1 MWHWPFVWSEQVNGL
16 SITPFECYSV
26 ERPRAAELTQTEALT
41 CPRGRR
47 PGFRVALHTLFAW
60 FTDPLPKTVT
70 TGRKSN
76 RGPNYLHAGRDDRIQ
91 RSFFASTPLRF
102 CAKAVAFLKVSPTP
116 RTEPN
121 RHKRSCRGTGFSRR
135 GLCRERA
142 ELFLH
147 VRVLSL
153 SALLCKKSRRIIWTL
168 AATAAEITRTR
179 IHKHDAKRRCG
190 CTLSHARRRRRR
202 RLRVLLRC
210 LLRGCRPLGP
220 GGR

>member
-121 RHKRSCRGTGFSRR
+121 RHKRSAEEKAFQDAAYAGNGQSSFFTCASSHFPPSCARNP
-135 GLCRERA
+135 A
-142 ELFLH
+142 ELFGPWQPRLPRLLEH
-147 VRVLSL
+147 EYTSMTRKGDAVAL
-153 SALLCKKSRRIIWTL
+153 SAMPVVVGVGVFVFFYGVYSEDVGL
-168 AATAAEITRTR
+168 
-179 IHKHDAKRRCG
+179 
-190 CTLSHARRRRRR
+190 
-202 RLRVLLRC
+202 
-210 LLRGCRPLGP
+210 
-220 GGR
+220 